1 MRPWERGCPPF
12 LWFVRRAATSTYLRS
27 VGRRGFNL
35 EGWGGTAVAGFTR
48 LGCAITLA
56 HPCGAAG
63 GAVASRRYAQRW
75 VGRWSIFVWR
85 VRPSAHGVAGI
96 PARRRVGRLPLGDTP
111 NDGRSVVGFWLAGAP
126 FCARCGGHSRAAA
139 LSRRSTPLSRKEGG
153 VHSCGAAGSAAAAEL
168 SSVWGGLC
176 GGACALSTAGRVV
189 EFAPAGAVRRVGFH
203 AAASSFAGAGENN
216 NKKSRLNA
224 CSCSDF

>member
-1 MRPWERGCPPF
+1 VLSPWRTPAA
-12 LWFVRRAATSTYLRS
+12 RRA
-27 VGRRGFNL
+27 
-35 EGWGGTAVAGFTR
+35 
-48 LGCAITLA
+48 
-56 HPCGAAG
+56 
-63 GAVASRRYAQRW
+63 
-75 VGRWSIFVWR
+75 
-85 VRPSAHGVAGI
+85 
-96 PARRRVGRLPLGDTP
+96 GRLPLGDTP

>member
-1 MRPWERGCPPF
+1 MRRPWERGCPPF

-75 VGRWSIFVWR
+75 VGGGRSLFGVCAHLRMVWQAFPRGGGWVGYLSAIRPTMGGRWSVFGWR
-85 VRPSAHGVAGI
+85 VRPSAQGVAGI
-96 PARRRVGRLPLGDTP
+96 PARRRSLGVPRL
-111 NDGRSVVGFWLAGAP
+111 LAGRRAGFTP
-126 FCARCGGHSRAAA
+126 AARRGVQRR
-139 LSRRSTPLSRKEGG
+139 LS
-153 VHSCGAAGSAAAAEL
+153 
-168 SSVWGGLC
+168 
-176 GGACALSTAGRVV
+176 
-189 EFAPAGAVRRVGFH
+189 
-203 AAASSFAGAGENN
+203 
-216 NKKSRLNA
+216 
-224 CSCSDF
+224 